1 MKLNNMKENRFE
13 TINKIDNNGAEYWS
27 SRELANELDYT
38 DYRNF
43 LNVVNKAR
51 IACENSGEV
60 IHNHFVDA
68 NEMVPIG
75 SGAEKPVDTIYL
87 SRYACYLIVQNS
99 DPTKIIIAKGQTYFA
114 IQTRRQE
121 NTDNRVEDSKRVFLR
136 EEMKKHNTSLIHTA
150 SIAGVESYAIFQ
162 NAGYKGL
169 YGGLTMQNI
178 HDRKKLTKN
187 QKILDHMN
195 SEELAANLFRA
206 TQTDAK
212 IKRENIK
219 GQGNANLAHFE
230 VGQKVRN
237 TIANLGGTMPENL
250 PAMDSVGKAKTRLKK
265 VVKKKLK
272 DIKSENPAFGGT
284 A

>member
-1 MKLNNMKENRFE
+1 MKENQFE
-13 TINKIDNNGAEYWS
+13 KIKRLDENGKEYWS
-27 SRELANELDYT
+27 SRELAKALEYP
-38 DYRNF
+38 DYRKFN
-43 LNVVNKAR
+43 NVINKAK

-60 IHNHFVDA
+60 IHNHFVHTD
-68 NEMVPIG
+68 EMVKIG
-75 SGAEKPVDTIYL
+75 SGAERSLDTIYL

-99 DPTKIIIAKGQTYFA
+99 DPTKVVVAKGQTYFA

-121 NTDNRVEDSKRVFLR
+121 RADNLIEDNNRVFLR
-136 EEMKKHNTSLIHTA
+136 EEMKKHNTSLMHTA
-150 SIAGVESYAIFQ
+150 SQAGVESFAIFQ

-169 YGGLTMQNI
+169 YGGLTMQDI
-178 HDRKKLTKN
+178 HSRKKLKKS

-219 GQGNANLAHFE
+219 GQGNANLAHYE

-237 TIANLGGTMPENL
+237 TITALGGTMPEKL
-250 PAMDSVGKAKTRLKK
+250 PTPDDIGKAQTRIKK
-265 VVKKKLK
+265 SKNKKLL
-272 DIKSENPAFGGT
+272 GGNKQ
-284 A
+284 

>member
-1 MKLNNMKENRFE
+1 MKENRFE
-13 TINKIDNNGAEYWS
+13 TIKKIDNNGSEYWS
-27 SRELANELDYT
+27 SRELANELDYA

-43 LNVVNKAR
+43 INVVNKAK

-60 IHNHFVDA
+60 IHNHFVDS
-68 NEMVPIG
+68 NEMVLIG
-75 SGAEKPVDTIYL
+75 SGAEKPIDTMYL

-99 DPTKIIIAKGQTYFA
+99 DPTKVVVAKGQTYFA

-121 NTDNRVEDSKRVFLR
+121 NADNLVEDNKRVFLR
-136 EEMKKHNTSLIHTA
+136 EEMKKHNTSLMKTA
-150 SIAGVESYAIFQ
+150 STAGVESFAIFQ

-178 HDRKKLTKN
+178 HKRKKLDKN

-206 TQTDAK
+206 TQTEAK
-212 IKRENIK
+212 IKRESIK
-219 GQGNANLAHFE
+219 GQGSANLAHFE

-272 DIKSENPAFGGT
+272 E
-284 A
+284 

>member
-1 MKLNNMKENRFE
+1 MKENTFE
-13 TINKIDNNGAEYWS
+13 TIKRTDDNGKEYWS
-27 SRELANELDYT
+27 SRELAKALEYT

-43 LNVVNKAR
+43 LTAVNKAKV
-51 IACENSGEV
+51 ACENSGEV

-68 NEMVPIG
+68 NEMVKIG
-75 SGAEKPVDTIYL
+75 SGAEKPLETIYL

-99 DPTKIIIAKGQTYFA
+99 DPTKVVVAKGQTYFA

-121 NTDNRVEDSKRVFLR
+121 RTDNLIEDHNRVFLR
-136 EEMKKHNTSLIHTA
+136 EEMKKHNTGLMQTA
-150 SIAGVESYAIFQ
+150 SQAGVESFAIFQ

-169 YGGLTMQNI
+169 YGGRTMQDI
-178 HDRKKLTKN
+178 HAKKKLKKS

-212 IKRENIK
+212 IKREKIK
-219 GQGNANLAHFE
+219 GQGNANLAHYE

-237 TIANLGGTMPENL
+237 TIANLGGTMPEEL
-250 PAMDSVGKAKTRLKK
+250 PTPDAIGKVQTRIKK
-265 VVKKKLK
+265 SKNVKKIESRKDKL
-272 DIKSENPAFGGT
+272 
-284 A
+284 

>member
-1 MKLNNMKENRFE
+1 MKENIFE
-13 TINKIDNNGAEYWS
+13 IIKRVDNNGAEYWS
-27 SRELANELDYT
+27 SRDIAKVLEYA

-43 LNVVNKAR
+43 LTVIDKAE

-60 IHNHFVDA
+60 IHNHFVEI
-68 NEMVPIG
+68 NEMVQIG
-75 SGAEKPVDTIYL
+75 SGAEKSIETIYL

-99 DPTKIIIAKGQTYFA
+99 DPTKIVVAKGQTYFA

-121 NTDNRVEDSKRVFLR
+121 KTDSLIEDNNRIFLR
-136 EEMKKHNTSLIHTA
+136 EEMKKHNTSLMQTA
-150 SIAGVESYAIFQ
+150 SQAGVESFAIFQ

-169 YGGLTMQNI
+169 YGGFSMQDI
-178 HDRKKLTKN
+178 HTKKKLKKS

-219 GQGNANLAHFE
+219 GEGHANLAHFE

-237 TIANLGGTMPENL
+237 TIVSLGGTMPEKL
-250 PAMDSVGKAKTRLKK
+250 PTPDAIGKAQTRI
-265 VVKKKLK
+265 KKLK
-272 DIKSENPAFGGT
+272 KIKKIK
-284 A
+284 

>member
-1 MKLNNMKENRFE
+1 MKENKFE
-13 TINKIDNNGAEYWS
+13 TIKRIDDDGKEYWS
-27 SRELANELDYT
+27 SRDLAKVLEYA

-43 LNVVNKAR
+43 LTAVNKAKL
-51 IACENSGEV
+51 ACKNSGEV

-68 NEMVPIG
+68 NEMVQIG
-75 SGAEKPVDTIYL
+75 SGAEKLIETIYL

-99 DPTKIIIAKGQTYFA
+99 DPTKVVVAKGQTYFA

-121 NTDNRVEDSKRVFLR
+121 KTDNLVEDHNRVFLR
-136 EEMKKHNTSLIHTA
+136 EEMKKHNTDLMKTA
-150 SIAGVESYAIFQ
+150 SRAGVESFAIFQ

-169 YGGLTMQNI
+169 YDGRTMQDI
-178 HDRKKLTKN
+178 HKQKGLKKS

-212 IKRENIK
+212 IKRENTK
-219 GQGNANLAHFE
+219 GQGSANLAHFK

-237 TIANLGGTMPENL
+237 TIKSLGGTMPEEL
-250 PAMDSVGKAKTRLKK
+250 PTPDAIGKAKTRITKSK
-265 VVKKKLK
+265 NKKL
-272 DIKSENPAFGGT
+272 PGGK
-284 A
+284 